1 MNPAQLIKV
10 LPVAALMGL
19 VSCADAGDRG
29 LGPACESNL
38 NVAERALAKAKGN
51 SVGKAIDW
59 AKAAT
64 LIAAARTQQQF
75 EEYQNWVIK
84 AKQARKIIARRN

>member
-1 MNPAQLIKV
+1 
-10 LPVAALMGL
+10 
-19 VSCADAGDRG
+19 
-29 LGPACESNL
+29 
-38 NVAERALAKAKGN
+38 VAERALAKAKGN

-64 LIAAARTQQQF
+64 LIAAAGTQKQF